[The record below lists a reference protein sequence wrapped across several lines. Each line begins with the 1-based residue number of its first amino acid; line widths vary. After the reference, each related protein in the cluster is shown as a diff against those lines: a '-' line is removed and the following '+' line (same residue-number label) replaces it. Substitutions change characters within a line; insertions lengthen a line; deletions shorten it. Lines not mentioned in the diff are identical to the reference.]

1 MALSLRLSE
10 EETKLV
16 KSYAALHN
24 ISLSDLFR
32 QAVLEK
38 IEEEYDISAFDKA
51 MAAYKADPVTY
62 SLDEVEKELGI

>member
-62 SLDEVEKELGI
+62 SLDEVEKELGL